1 MTAAN
6 EKAVPLVRSADIFVV
21 VGTSLVV
28 YPAAGL
34 VDFALP
40 GIPKFIV
47 DKKIP
52 YTSAIGNLTAI
63 EHPASV
69 GVKLLQEQLAA
80 LK

>member
-1 MTAAN
+1 MIG
-6 EKAVPLVRSADIFVV
+6 EAVPLVRAADIFVV

-34 VDFALP
+34 VDYALR

-52 YTSAIGNLTAI
+52 YTSAIHNLTTI
-63 EHPASV
+63 EQPASL
-69 GVKLLQEQLAA
+69 GVKELQEKLAQY
-80 LK
+80 L